1 MRTPSNR
8 TGPGYQGVV
17 VSKPDI
23 PSASSIGRS
32 NCAVSPLLVLAILP
46 LTVRIGRSEGW
57 ASDAAAVRW
66 ENAKDAAPA
75 NAAVTARRPAA
86 RLVKWIIVF
95 PKPAQTPRRA
105 TEWWPPRSFPRE
117 NNKRPGKLQ
126 TKNDIV
132 RQKQF

>member
-32 NCAVSPLLVLAILP
+32 NCAASPLLVLAILP

-57 ASDAAAVRW
+57 AATPRRHVGGRRS
-66 ENAKDAAPA
+66 DAAPA
-75 NAAVTARRPAA
+75 NAAVTAAPPRGALCEIDHWFSSEPCAA
-86 RLVKWIIVF
+86 SPPGSR
-95 PKPAQTPRRA
+95 RRA
-105 TEWWPPRSFPRE
+105 FLGRNIKFAAQLQSE
-117 NNKRPGKLQ
+117 NVYCTL
-126 TKNDIV
+126 
-132 RQKQF
+132 KQFYL